1 MGVPPDQEND
11 RTISE
16 LQYQISMYE
25 DQAAYKSLF
34 FLLFPSLQ
42 NFAYSIVKS
51 RVLAE
56 EIASDLLLEVWVRRG
71 KLMDIEN
78 LKLYLFVSVK
88 NASIARLKQENR
100 LSRFSIDD
108 LQVEFISEYGDPGQ
122 SAELHQLENTIAKAV
137 KELPPSCQLIYKLAK
152 EDRLK
157 YKEIAQLL
165 DLSVKTIETHRM
177 HLMARLN
184 LHDVAG
190 VVRYALRNG
199 LISADR

>member
-1 MGVPPDQEND
+1 MNVASVGPEND

-25 DQAAYKSLF
+25 DQSAYKSLF

-56 EIASDLLLEVWVRRG
+56 EIASDLLLEVWVRRH
-71 KLMDIEN
+71 KLMEIEN

-88 NASIARLKQENR
+88 NAAVARLKQENR
-100 LSRFSIDD
+100 LSKFSIED
-108 LQVEFISEYGDPGQ
+108 LHVEFVSEYGNPGQ
-122 SAELHQLENTIAKAV
+122 STDLHQLENIIAKAV
-137 KELPPSCQLIYKLAK
+137 KDLPPSCQLIYKLAK

-165 DLSVKTIETHRM
+165 DLSVKTIDNQ
-177 HLMARLN
+177 LAI
-184 LHDVAG
+184 
-190 VVRYALRNG
+190 ALKKIAHAINAH
-199 LISADR
+199 SSKKNQP